1 MTEREEVRTASRQ
14 SPVFEDLDVGEEL
27 PTLARQPTTVQLFRY
42 SAITWNAHRIH
53 YDKPYAET
61 EGYPDVLVQS
71 HLHGAFLTQLCTDWM
86 GPHGKLREL
95 EMRMKSFAV
104 PGETLTCR
112 GRIVE
117 LEREDGC
124 GLVTLDLE
132 EVNEEGEVCAPGRA
146 VIELP
151 LNVQ

>member
-1 MTEREEVRTASRQ
+1 MTEGEGVGMASRQ
-14 SPVFEDLDVGEEL
+14 TPVFEDLVVGAEL
-27 PTLARQPTTVQLFRY
+27 PALTKTPTTVQLFRY

-53 YDKPYAET
+53 YDQDYAAE
-61 EGYPDVLVQS
+61 EGYPDVLVHS

-86 GPHGKLREL
+86 GPRGKLREL

-104 PGETLTCR
+104 PGATLTCR
-112 GRIVE
+112 GRIVD
-117 LEREDGC
+117 LEREDGL
-124 GLVTLDLE
+124 GVVTVELE

-151 LNVQ
+151 LGER

>member
-1 MTEREEVRTASRQ
+1 MTEREGVGMASRQ
-14 SPVFEDLDVGEEL
+14 APVFEDLEMGAEIPAL
-27 PTLARQPTTVQLFRY
+27 TKKPTTVQLFRY

-53 YDKPYAET
+53 YDQDYAAE
-61 EGYPDVLVQS
+61 EGYPGVLVHS

-86 GPHGKLREL
+86 GSKGKLREL

-104 PGETLTCR
+104 SGATLTCR
-112 GRIVE
+112 GRIVD
-117 LEREDGC
+117 LEREDSH
-124 GLVTLDLE
+124 GLVTVELE

-151 LNVQ
+151 LGEQ